1 MTIQSVANF
10 DLLYTTNFAI
20 ISTKTIVQK
29 CDDRGR
35 GRGVNIV
42 QNCDDPK
49 VKFILVHNRIFQLL
63 TIFLWAT
70 FLSQRKTIV
79 DKIKMGEPTRV
90 KERER
95 KTPFPKLQKEIGK
108 GFIPHF
114 YICQV

>member
-10 DLLYTTNFAI
+10 DLLYTANFAI

-35 GRGVNIV
+35 GRGVNNV

-49 VKFILVHNRIFQLL
+49 VKFILFHNLIFKLL
-63 TIFLWAT
+63 TIFLC
-70 FLSQRKTIV
+70 QRKTIV

-95 KTPFPKLQKEIGK
+95 KTPFSKLQKEIGK